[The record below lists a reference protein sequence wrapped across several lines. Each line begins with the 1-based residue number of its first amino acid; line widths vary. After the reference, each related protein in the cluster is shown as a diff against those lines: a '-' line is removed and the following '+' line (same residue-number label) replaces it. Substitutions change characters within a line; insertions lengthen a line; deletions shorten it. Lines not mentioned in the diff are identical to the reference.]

1 MRVIT
6 PHYDVDVLG
15 DGITHINIYTG
26 GKTELGRFLSN
37 FTHMEQDTEH
47 GRFSSLEGYYHYLKL
62 MRAVNEADIPDI
74 IRIAV
79 VKDIDRLRTM
89 FGKQAQD
96 YGRELR
102 QRLIYERIW
111 INDKP
116 NEFFHEC
123 FRKAMLTKIETSS
136 FKDVFFES
144 DLPFTHY
151 YVFKGSVIYKPHF
164 SWLEDL
170 VNDLRYG
177 VKHV

>member
-6 PHYDVDVLG
+6 PDYDVDVLE

-62 MRAVNEADIPDI
+62 MRSVNEADIPDI
-74 IRIAV
+74 IRDDMIA
-79 VKDIDRLRTM
+79 IISRLKSM
-89 FGKQAQD
+89 YGKEAQN

-102 QRLIYERIW
+102 QQLIYKRIW

-123 FRKAMLTKIETSS
+123 FRKALITKIDTSPFKELFYETT
-136 FKDVFFES
+136 
-144 DLPFTHY
+144 LPFTHY
-151 YVFKGSVIYKPHF
+151 YVFRGAVIYKPHF
-164 SWLEDL
+164 SWLEEL
-170 VNDLRYG
+170 VNNIRYG